1 LFESILALDLAFS
14 FWIQGFASPAFTLI
28 MQLASFVLSAIP
40 LMLVAAWLYWSKREK
55 ESFYFMNLIVLSA
68 LFSEAFKQF
77 FQRLRPSFASEKILT
92 FESHSVNDFSFP
104 SGHATLAG
112 ALFAYL
118 QERVKKGWKI
128 LLALLVF
135 LVAVSRIYL
144 GAHFLSDVLAGLLLG
159 FFVGKL
165 NLWLRKKTEHMHF
178 KITKLKE
185 EVLLF
190 AFIIGSIIIVVFL
203 QELVLAA
210 VIIGYFAGYSLWKE
224 MRLEQSGKSL
234 KRKIVGFGG
243 IAILY
248 LGSLSNSLEQ
258 KFISLFLIGFWVTFL
273 YPLMCE
279 SLKHHLKRKGKAK
292 KSKH

>member
-1 LFESILALDLAFS
+1 
-14 FWIQGFASPAFTLI
+14 
-28 MQLASFVLSAIP
+28 
-40 LMLVAAWLYWSKREK
+40 
-55 ESFYFMNLIVLSA
+55 
-68 LFSEAFKQF
+68 
-77 FQRLRPSFASEKILT
+77 
-92 FESHSVNDFSFP
+92 
-104 SGHATLAG
+104 
-112 ALFAYL
+112 
-118 QERVKKGWKI
+118 
-128 LLALLVF
+128 
-135 LVAVSRIYL
+135 
-144 GAHFLSDVLAGLLLG
+144 
-159 FFVGKL
+159 
-165 NLWLRKKTEHMHF
+165 
-178 KITKLKE
+178 
-185 EVLLF
+185 LLF